1 MLLLQQLGD
10 RNNGNVTERPRAQMK
25 DAQAGEEY
33 LALCRMRQTLIDGKA
48 LEQQVLIEH
57 QRVGMQGGVSEA

>member
-1 MLLLQQLGD
+1 MLLSHQYGD
-10 RNNGNVTERPRAQMK
+10 TNKGNVTERPRAQME

-33 LALCRMRQTLIDGKA
+33 LALCRMHQTLVDGKA

-57 QRVGMQGGVSEA
+57 QRVGVQGGMGEA